1 MSECSVD
8 AETWV
13 SMLFVVLLAL
23 SAAFGFVAYR
33 SAPIDIVRWFLPPGV
48 ALSELSGLS
57 LSSRGGSI
65 DLSIYCAL
73 QWH

>member
-1 MSECSVD
+1 MLK
-8 AETWV
+8 TWV
-13 SMLFVVLLAL
+13 SWLSILLLAL
-23 SAAFGFVAYR
+23 SAALGFVAYR
-33 SAPIDIVRWFLPPGV
+33 YAPIDIVRWFLPPGV